1 MTIPHHAAMR
11 RTDRLYDL
19 IQILRDGRLHRA
31 GEMATIL
38 GVSERTI
45 WRDMATLTASGMP
58 LEGERGVGYILRS
71 PITLPPMILSAVE
84 LAALRAGLRHVADGP
99 DASLARAA
107 RGIAAKVAAVTPI
120 LGTEDPLDAPTR
132 DTPRAMPLLPILR
145 AAVRGRE
152 RLAIT
157 YLDAR
162 GHQTHRDIRP
172 LQLGFWGR
180 VWSLTAWCDAQ
191 GFQQFRV
198 DRILA
203 ADPTGEV
210 FADDPGKTL
219 EDHAAQHEDDDEPR
233 QRP

>member
-1 MTIPHHAAMR
+1 MR

-31 GEMATIL
+31 AELAAAL
-38 GVSERTI
+38 NVSDRTI

-120 LGTEDPLDAPTR
+120 LGTDDPLDTPSR
-132 DTPRAMPLLPILR
+132 DTPRAVPHMPILR
-145 AAVRGRE
+145 AAIRGHE

-157 YLDAR
+157 YLDAA

-172 LQLGFWGR
+172 LQLAFWGR
-180 VWSLTAWCDAQ
+180 VWSLAAWCEVE
-191 GFQQFRV
+191 GFQDFRV
-198 DRILA
+198 DRIIA
-203 ADPTGEV
+203 IDPTGEV
-210 FADDPGKTL
+210 FADEKGKRL
-219 EDHAAQHEDDDEPR
+219 EDYQVGQEEED
-233 QRP
+233 

>member
-1 MTIPHHAAMR
+1 MR
-11 RTDRLYDL
+11 RTDRLHDL

-31 GEMATIL
+31 AEMATAL

-84 LAALRAGLRHVADGP
+84 LAALRAGLSHVAGGP

-107 RGIAAKVAAVTPI
+107 IGIAAKVAAVTPI
-120 LGTEDPLDAPTR
+120 LETADPLDTPSR
-132 DTPRAMPLLPILR
+132 DTPRAAPLLPVLR
-145 AAVRGRE
+145 GAVQARE

-157 YLDAR
+157 YVDAAGR
-162 GHQTHRDIRP
+162 QTHRDIRP

-180 VWSLTAWCDAQ
+180 IWSLTAWCEVQ

-198 DRILA
+198 DRIMA
-203 ADPTGEV
+203 ADPTGET
-210 FADDPGKTL
+210 FPQEPGKTIDDYL
-219 EDHAAQHEDDDEPR
+219 ALQAEDD
-233 QRP
+233 

>member
-1 MTIPHHAAMR
+1 MR

-31 GEMATIL
+31 AEMAVAL
-38 GVSERTI
+38 GVSERTV

-107 RGIAAKVAAVTPI
+107 RSIAAKVAAVTPVLGPV
-120 LGTEDPLDAPTR
+120 LGTHDPLDTPTR
-132 DTPRAMPLLPILR
+132 DTTRAIPLMPILR
-145 AAVRGRE
+145 AAVRARE

-157 YLDAR
+157 SVDAAGR
-162 GHQTHRDIRP
+162 ETHRDIRP
-172 LQLGFWGR
+172 LQLAFWGR
-180 VWSLTAWCDAQ
+180 VWSLAAWCEAT

-198 DRILA
+198 DRIIA
-203 ADPTGEV
+203 VEPTGET
-210 FADDPGKTL
+210 FANDPGKTI
-219 EDHAAQHEDDDEPR
+219 EDYLAIRDDDD
-233 QRP
+233 

>member
-1 MTIPHHAAMR
+1 MR

-19 IQILRDGRLHRA
+19 IQLLRDGRLHRA
-31 GEMATIL
+31 AEMAQVL

-107 RGIAAKVAAVTPI
+107 RGIAAKVAAVTPV
-120 LGTEDPLDAPTR
+120 LGDDDPLDTPTR
-132 DTPRAMPLLPILR
+132 DTPRAVPHMPILR
-145 AAVRGRE
+145 AAIRGRE

-157 YLDAR
+157 YIDAV
-162 GHQTHRDIRP
+162 GQQTHRDIRP
-172 LQLGFWGR
+172 LQLAFWGR
-180 VWSLTAWCDAQ
+180 VWSLAAWCEAR

-198 DRILA
+198 DRIIA
-203 ADPTGEV
+203 IDPTGEV
-210 FADDPGKTL
+210 FADEPGKML
-219 EDHAAQHEDDDEPR
+219 EDYLAALGDDD
-233 QRP
+233 

>member
-1 MTIPHHAAMR
+1 MR

-19 IQILRDGRLHRA
+19 IQIMRDGRLHRA
-31 GEMATIL
+31 AEMARTL

-84 LAALRAGLRHVADGP
+84 LAALRAGLRHVADSP
-99 DASLARAA
+99 DTGLARAA
-107 RGIAAKVAAVTPI
+107 RSIAAKVAAVTPI
-120 LGTEDPLDAPTR
+120 LADNDPLDTPTR
-132 DTPRAMPLLPILR
+132 DTPRTAPHLPILR
-145 AAVRGRE
+145 AAIRTRE

-157 YLDAR
+157 YINAV

-172 LQLGFWGR
+172 LQLAFWGR
-180 VWSLTAWCDAQ
+180 VWSLAAWCEVR

-198 DRILA
+198 DRIIA
-203 ADPTGEV
+203 IDATGEM
-210 FADDPGKTL
+210 FADEAGKTL
-219 EDHAAQHEDDDEPR
+219 EDYLADRVDDE
-233 QRP
+233 

>member
-1 MTIPHHAAMR
+1 MR

-31 GEMATIL
+31 GEIAVAL

-107 RGIAAKVAAVTPI
+107 RGIAAKVAAVTPV
-120 LGTEDPLDAPTR
+120 LGDNDPLDTPSR
-132 DTPRAMPLLPILR
+132 DTPRATPLLPILR
-145 AAVRGRE
+145 AAVQRRE

-157 YLDAR
+157 YIDAA

-180 VWSLTAWCDAQ
+180 VWSLTAWCEAR

-198 DRILA
+198 DRIIA
-203 ADPTGEV
+203 VDPTGEI
-210 FADDPGKTL
+210 FADEPGKTI
-219 EDHAAQHEDDDEPR
+219 EDYHIEKDDED
-233 QRP
+233 